1 MKKAFTP
8 SLRLIWAVLAPTMAG
23 FAAASCNETV
33 DWLLDALAVL
43 NEAFAESDLPWKV
56 DVVDWTR
63 MSDAFRLIVEQGRV
77 VLQRVEEAGEDGRE
91 LIRDALHQRG

>member
-43 NEAFAESDLPWKV
+43 TE
-56 DVVDWTR
+56 
-63 MSDAFRLIVEQGRV
+63 ICGR
-77 VLQRVEEAGEDGRE
+77 QDPDIQA
-91 LIRDALHQRG
+91 ICAL